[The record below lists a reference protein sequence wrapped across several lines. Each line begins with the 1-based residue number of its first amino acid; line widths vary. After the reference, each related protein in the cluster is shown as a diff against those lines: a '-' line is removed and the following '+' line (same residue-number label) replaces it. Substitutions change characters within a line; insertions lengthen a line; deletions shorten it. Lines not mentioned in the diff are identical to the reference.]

1 MQVVRF
7 KLSGRT
13 AFFKKPDVNTYY
25 YFTYGNIHKIAL
37 LGVMGSI
44 LGFGGYNAQSR
55 DFKNNVYPE
64 FYEKL
69 KDAKVAIITLNK
81 HGYITKKV
89 QSFNNSVGYAS
100 KESGGNLIVKEQ
112 WLQEPEWLIYVKIDN
127 ITDEFSNMIKKN
139 KARFIPYLGT
149 NDHFADI
156 TNVSQLEICK
166 MYDVDKVDGIFETEY
181 FKIDKYQ
188 DEEDDTDTAWKY
200 TEYLPVAL
208 DKELNQYQFSDFTE
222 TNMCIEAVSK
232 EVNVYRDEELGKNLY
247 FF

>member
-1 MQVVRF
+1 MKVVRF

-37 LGVMGSI
+37 LGIMGSI
-44 LGFGGYNAQSR
+44 LGLGGYNTQSR

-127 ITDEFSNMIKKN
+127 VTDEFSNMIKKN
-139 KARFIPYLGT
+139 KAKFIPYLGT

-156 TNVSQLEICK
+156 TDVSELEVCK
-166 MYDVDKVDGIFETEY
+166 IDDIDKVDSIFETDY

-188 DEEDDTDTAWKY
+188 DEEDDSDTAWKY
-200 TEYLPVAL
+200 TEYLPAAL
-208 DKELNQYQFSDFTE
+208 DKDLNQYQFSDFTE
-222 TNMCIEAVSK
+222 TNMCIESVS
-232 EVNVYRDEELGKNLY
+232 EGVDVYKDEELDKNLY

>member
-1 MQVVRF
+1 MKVVRF
-7 KLSGRT
+7 KLSGKT

-25 YFTYGNIHKIAL
+25 YFTYGNIHKIAI
-37 LGVMGSI
+37 LGIIGSV

-55 DFKNNVYPE
+55 DFKNNIYPE
-64 FYEKL
+64 FYAKL
-69 KDAKVAIITLNK
+69 MNSKIAIVTLNT

-89 QSFNNSVGYAS
+89 QAFNNSVGYAS
-100 KESGGNLIVKEQ
+100 RESGGNLIVKQQ
-112 WLQEPEWLIYVKIDN
+112 WLQEPKWLIYVKIDDV
-127 ITDEFSNMIKKN
+127 TEQFSDMIKKS

-156 TNVSQLEICK
+156 TQVRELEIEET
-166 MYDVDKVDGIFETEY
+166 DDIDKIDSMFETEY

-188 DEEDDTDTAWKY
+188 DENDDTAWKY

-208 DKELNQYQFSDFTE
+208 DKDINQYEFSDFTE
-222 TNMCIEAVSK
+222 TNMCIESAVK
-232 EVNVYRDEELGKNLY
+232 GVHVYRDEELGKNLY